1 MTQDGGTEYHPGEQ
15 FTDDCRLPPALH
27 QIREYPACQQQRAD
41 LDEKMEN
48 LKLAESLQPSTA
60 RGLTR
65 RARRLTKRIMTRG
78 TRSMFSLT
86 TQENRLLRSKH
97 YLRSSPIQ
105 WNRAVKIQNSLV

>member
-27 QIREYPACQQQRAD
+27 QIREYPACKQQRAD

-60 RGLTR
+60 GELTR
-65 RARRLTKRIMTRG
+65 RARRFTRAYHDARRAIDVFLNPPG
-78 TRSMFSLT
+78 KPRPVLWTHAGQGLV
-86 TQENRLLRSKH
+86 QQIGNRFAFLGF
-97 YLRSSPIQ
+97 
-105 WNRAVKIQNSLV
+105 V